1 MTMSETKSATSS
13 VKIQVLVDS
22 SAAKRKSWMNYG
34 ESKIATTDDKIWLND
49 TGSLGALTQK
59 FNFTAKT
66 RERHASILS
75 NMTPLVVSLL
85 RCSIGADSSTFLGR
99 VAEYA
104 KIADQLYPVPS
115 DDPHIRV
122 GERDEERSDWRFG
135 PTTSALGDTG
145 GSMFPSDADSS
156 TASPAAT
163 DFSAFARDFF
173 PDLCD
178 ALHDLREARTEAR
191 EEGFPVPSRS
201 AVENGRR
208 LLHCM
213 YGALA
218 RRFEVYPTPD
228 GEIAIDVPCGSDRSI
243 LLLCDSDGGALYFV
257 HIDGVQI
264 CAQYSD
270 ASSIPDEFL
279 PVALAAMKRID

>member
-22 SAAKRKSWMNYG
+22 SAAKHKSWMNYG
-34 ESKIATTDDKIWLND
+34 ESRIATTDDKIWLND
-49 TGSLGALTQK
+49 TGSFGALTQK
-59 FNFTAKT
+59 SGFTEKT
-66 RERHASILS
+66 LEGHASILS

-85 RCSIGADSSTFLGR
+85 RCSIGADSSTFSGR

-104 KIADQLYPVPS
+104 KIAGELYSLPN

-122 GERDEERSDWRFG
+122 GECDEERSDWHVS
-135 PTTSALGDTG
+135 PTTSALGDAG
-145 GSMFPSDADSS
+145 GSMFPSAADSS

-163 DFSAFARDFF
+163 DFSAFARDSF

-178 ALHDLREARTEAR
+178 ALHDLRKARIEAR

-228 GEIAIDVPCGSDRSI
+228 GEIAIDVPSGSDCSI

-270 ASSIPDEFL
+270 ASSIPDEIL
-279 PVALAAMKRID
+279 PVALAAMKGKD

>member
-1 MTMSETKSATSS
+1 MTISETKSATSS

-22 SAAKRKSWMNYG
+22 SAGKHKSWMNYG
-34 ESKIATTDDKIWLND
+34 ESKIATTDDRIWLND
-49 TGSLGALTQK
+49 TGSFSVLTQK
-59 FNFTAKT
+59 SGFTANT
-66 RERHASILS
+66 HEGHAFTLS
-75 NMTPLVVSLL
+75 NITPLVVSLL
-85 RCSIGADSSTFLGR
+85 RCSIGADSSTFSRR
-99 VAEYA
+99 VAGYA
-104 KIADQLYPVPS
+104 KIADELYSLPN

-122 GERDEERSDWRFG
+122 GECDEKRRDWRFS
-135 PTTSALGDTG
+135 PTPSALGGAG
-145 GSMFPSDADSS
+145 GSMFPSAADSS

-201 AVENGRR
+201 AVENGCR

-218 RRFEVYPTPD
+218 RRFEAYPTPD
-228 GEIAIDVPCGSDRSI
+228 GEIAIDVPGGSDRSI

-270 ASSIPDEFL
+270 ASSIQTNFCQ
-279 PVALAAMKRID
+279 

>member
-1 MTMSETKSATSS
+1 MTMPETKSAAPS

-34 ESKIATTDDKIWLND
+34 ESKIVTTDDKIWLND
-49 TGSLGALTQK
+49 TGSFGALAQK
-59 FNFTAKT
+59 LSITVKT
-66 RERHASILS
+66 REGHASILS

-85 RCSIGADSSTFLGR
+85 RCSTGADSSTFSRR

-104 KIADQLYPVPS
+104 KIADQLYPVPN

-122 GERDEERSDWRFG
+122 GECDEERSDWHFG
-135 PTTSALGDTG
+135 PTTSALGDVG
-145 GSMFPSDADSS
+145 GSMFPSAVDSS
-156 TASPAAT
+156 AASSAAT
-163 DFSAFARDFF
+163 DFSAFARNFF

-201 AVENGRR
+201 VVENGRR

-279 PVALAAMKRID
+279 PVALSAMKHKD